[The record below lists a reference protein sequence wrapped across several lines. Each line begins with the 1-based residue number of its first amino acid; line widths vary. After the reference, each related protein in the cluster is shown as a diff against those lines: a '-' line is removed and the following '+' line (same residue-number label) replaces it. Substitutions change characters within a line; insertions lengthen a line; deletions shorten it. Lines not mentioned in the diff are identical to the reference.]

1 MRISLSLAAAR
12 HGGASGLARVLT
24 SALTLAC
31 LLPAAPVAAQS
42 VIRNAELSAR
52 LFEAAEE
59 LGDPMLAVA
68 AARLRKSV
76 LAMQVQR
83 QPQKDGPPATG
94 IQPEPRL
101 LSWQQMLARA
111 LEMSNGSDTIAR
123 LADDVKFAGTK
134 GVASGQV
141 YSITTISGNGRDT
154 YPPLEYVGGDYAEVY
169 VEAKDTGADLNL
181 FVRDGQGRLVC
192 SDTDISA
199 IAYCGWRPATSE
211 FFTVEV
217 VNRGPAASSYA
228 LITN

>member
-1 MRISLSLAAAR
+1 MPVSLPRPPVLRRPAMAVALAALVGL
-12 HGGASGLARVLT
+12 GGA
-24 SALTLAC
+24 
-31 LLPAAPVAAQS
+31 LPAAAQS

-52 LFEAAEE
+52 LFEAAQD
-59 LGDPMLAVA
+59 LRDPMLAVA

-83 QPQKDGPPATG
+83 QPVKEGPPAEG
-94 IQPEPRL
+94 IAPEPRL
-101 LSWQQMLARA
+101 LSWQRMLDAA
-111 LEMSNGSDTIAR
+111 LEMSGGSETIAK
-123 LADDVKFAGTK
+123 LADDVRFAGTK

-141 YSITTISGNGRDT
+141 YSITTISGNGKDT
-154 YPPLEYVGGDYAEVY
+154 YPPLEYIGGDYAEVY

-217 VNRGPAASSYA
+217 VNRGPAASSYS

>member
-1 MRISLSLAAAR
+1 MPLSLPCFAAR
-12 HGGASGLARVLT
+12 LPGLALA
-24 SALTLAC
+24 ALLLAP
-31 LLPAAPVAAQS
+31 LPGAAQS

-52 LFEAAEE
+52 LFEAAQD
-59 LGDPMLAVA
+59 LQDPMLAVA

-83 QPQKDGPPATG
+83 QPVKEGPLPEG
-94 IQPEPRL
+94 IAPEPRL
-101 LSWQQMLARA
+101 LSWQQMLERA
-111 LEMSNGSDTIAR
+111 VEMSQGSEVIAQ

-141 YSITTISGNGRDT
+141 YSITTISGNGKDT

-181 FVRDGQGRLVC
+181 FVRDAQGRLVC

-217 VNRGPAASSYA
+217 VNRGPASSSYS